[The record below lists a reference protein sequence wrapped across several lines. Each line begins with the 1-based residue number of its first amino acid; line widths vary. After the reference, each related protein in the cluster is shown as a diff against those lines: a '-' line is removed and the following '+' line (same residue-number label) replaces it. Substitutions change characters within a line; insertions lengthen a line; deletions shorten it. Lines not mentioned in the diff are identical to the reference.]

1 VPAAPRLTPSD
12 WATVVTLYERGEKT
26 LRELAEQFGVSP
38 QAIQKGLK
46 QRGIEKASRLDEVSN
61 EVDDVARKERE
72 RRVKQ
77 AAQHVETYA
86 AWYNVLAKLAM
97 KKVIDANQAGGIATV
112 NADVLTIKNA
122 IAIIEKARNESW
134 DILGIEDLLGE
145 GSELPDLNVGEYSES
160 ELERIR
166 EANTI
171 RTTDRG
177 LFPAP
182 EDRSEAAPWPS
193 RGVSPSGPFPHPGR
207 RPALRQDPPFTH

>member
-166 EANTI
+166 EANEQSY
-171 RTTDRG
+171 
-177 LFPAP
+177 L
-182 EDRSEAAPWPS
+182 E
-193 RGVSPSGPFPHPGR
+193 GVEEEENDQGEEYD
-207 RPALRQDPPFTH
+207 QDD